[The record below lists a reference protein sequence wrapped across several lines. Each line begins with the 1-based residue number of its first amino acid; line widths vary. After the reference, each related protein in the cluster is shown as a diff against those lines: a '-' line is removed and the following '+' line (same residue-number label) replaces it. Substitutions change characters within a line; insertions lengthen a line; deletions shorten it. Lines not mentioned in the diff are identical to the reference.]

1 MEQETMSTPDFVNLA
16 NQVAGTLD
24 EAPKR
29 KTAKINFQRWQFK
42 VPKQNKNVLVSAVM
56 ANGQDIGQKMVIK
69 CSRHL

>member
-29 KTAKINFQRWQFK
+29 KTAKINFQHWQIK

-69 CSRHL
+69 